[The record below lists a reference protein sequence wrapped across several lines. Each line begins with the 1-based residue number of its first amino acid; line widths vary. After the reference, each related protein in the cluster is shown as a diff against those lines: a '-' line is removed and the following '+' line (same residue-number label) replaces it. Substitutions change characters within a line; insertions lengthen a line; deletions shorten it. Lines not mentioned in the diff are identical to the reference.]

1 MKMQAVVNIANFAEI
16 IFSGV
21 CSIFLCSLSVF
32 FCLLRSFW
40 WLINKLII
48 ILIMGLHSKKSVMA
62 AWALKN
68 KLSVK
73 TSHAPAYLTAE
84 MVALDPSSIA
94 PTEPASHAGG
104 V

>member
-1 MKMQAVVNIANFAEI
+1 
-16 IFSGV
+16 
-21 CSIFLCSLSVF
+21 
-32 FCLLRSFW
+32 
-40 WLINKLII
+40 
-48 ILIMGLHSKKSVMA
+48 MGLHSKKSVMA